1 MNTFKKILAVPALI
15 LAGASGAHAAE
26 ETAQFQVRMVIEES
40 CTISSAP
47 TDIDFLTHTRS
58 TGTPVT
64 ATGTLSVNCSEGTP
78 YQIGL
83 DSGIHSESAGERR
96 MSNGSVLVPYNLYQD
111 ATRTNRWGNTE
122 GTDMKSAVGTATDQ
136 DHTVFGEVPSTN
148 FPAGTYT
155 DTVTARVVY

>member
-78 YQIGL
+78 
-83 DSGIHSESAGERR
+83 
-96 MSNGSVLVPYNLYQD
+96 
-111 ATRTNRWGNTE
+111 
-122 GTDMKSAVGTATDQ
+122 
-136 DHTVFGEVPSTN
+136 
-148 FPAGTYT
+148 
-155 DTVTARVVY
+155 